1 LSLCTHNLLPGGLKV
16 LAHLGS
22 QKAGSMGRKCVRTVW
37 AGRQRESFLELQN
50 SELGEVNRRVESRL
64 FLGKD

>member
-1 LSLCTHNLLPGGLKV
+1 M

>member
-1 LSLCTHNLLPGGLKV
+1 
-16 LAHLGS
+16 
-22 QKAGSMGRKCVRTVW
+22 MRTVW